1 MASNTVPQIAV
12 SQPRQSWWAS
22 LVILCAILGALLG
35 LSVKSRDVIRR
46 QQLPADN
53 YAGLSVAYQ
62 FLKQKDSDDTRLI
75 ADQRQR
81 VTDLEKGTSSES
93 EKDKALLADLQQA
106 KFAAGMTAVAGPGV
120 IVTLNDS
127 KKPYPA
133 ASQIPGMAPPN
144 IIHDIDIN
152 QTVNELKAAGAEAVS
167 VNSQRLIATSPIRCA
182 GPTVF
187 VNNTAQTP
195 PYKIQAIGNA
205 KTLQEAL
212 NLPGG
217 EADQLRAFDPA
228 MFTVQT
234 VPRLV
239 LPASP
244 GPPPPTYA
252 HSISDTYTATGGN

>member
-1 MASNTVPQIAV
+1 MATNTVPQAAV

-22 LVILCAILGALLG
+22 LVLLCAVLGALLG

-62 FLKQKDSDDTRLI
+62 FLKQKDADDARLI
-75 ADQRQR
+75 ASQSQR
-81 VTDLEKGTSSES
+81 VADLEKGSSSET
-93 EKDKALLADLQQA
+93 EKDRALLADLQQA

-127 KKPYPA
+127 KKPYPVNV
-133 ASQIPGMAPPN
+133 QIPGMAPPN
-144 IIHDIDIN
+144 LIHDFDIN
-152 QTVNELKAAGAEAVS
+152 QVVNELKAAGAEAVS
-167 VNSQRLIATSPIRCA
+167 VNSQRLIAISPIRCA

-195 PYKIQAIGNA
+195 PYVIRAVGDA
-205 KTLQEAL
+205 ATLQTAL

-217 EADQLRAFDPA
+217 EADQLRQFDPNEIKIQMA
-228 MFTVQT
+228 AH
-234 VPRLV
+234 LV

-244 GPPPPTYA
+244 GPPPPRYA
-252 HSISDTYTATGGN
+252 RPVADTATGGG